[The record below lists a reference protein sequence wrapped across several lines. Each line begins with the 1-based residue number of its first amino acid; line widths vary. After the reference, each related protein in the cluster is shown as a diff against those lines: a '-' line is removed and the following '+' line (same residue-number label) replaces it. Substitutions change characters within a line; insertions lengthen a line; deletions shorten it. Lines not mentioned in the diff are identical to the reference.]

1 MIKKRWM
8 GTALLWIAVCLA
20 GCRESQAV
28 PAAVPLNVCVSVCG
42 QDWIVQS
49 SGETVGQLLDRM
61 EIALTGGFR
70 ASEDLDTP
78 VSDGMTIWVD
88 LYETRMEVYTVP
100 VQPDTLYCADPS
112 LPEGQEETLFPGAP
126 GVRELVVAVDCING
140 TETGYELLEHSVT
153 EYPQNRIVAVGTGES
168 VGQNR
173 SWPLYGEH
181 MIVLE
186 DGQVLIYT
194 HSGQFSATAYTSWVD
209 GTVGTTATGTK
220 ARVGAIA
227 VDPKVIPYGTKM
239 FIVTNDGEYVYGIA
253 TAEDCG
259 GAVKGNI
266 VDLFF
271 DTLAECYAFGRRSC
285 TVYFLE

>member
-1 MIKKRWM
+1 MKRFRWM
-8 GTALLWIAVCLA
+8 AAVLLLAGACLT
-20 GCRESQAV
+20 GCREPQNV
-28 PAAVPLNVCVSVCG
+28 PVAAPLNVCVSVCG
-42 QDWIVQS
+42 QEWQVQS
-49 SGETVGQLLDRM
+49 NGETVGQLLDRL

-70 ASEDLDTP
+70 ASEDPDTP
-78 VSDGMTIWVD
+78 VMDGMTISVD
-88 LYETRMEVYTVP
+88 LYETRMAVYTVP
-100 VQPDTLYCADPS
+100 VQPDTRYCADPS
-112 LPEGQEETLFPGAP
+112 LPEGKEEELFPGAP
-126 GVRELVVAVDCING
+126 GQRELVVAVDCMNG

-153 EYPQNRIVAVGTGES
+153 EWPQSRIVAVGTGERA
-168 VGQNR
+168 GQSR
-173 SWPLYGEH
+173 SWPLYGENI
-181 MIVLE
+181 IVLE
-186 DGQVLIYT
+186 DGQVLNYT

-239 FIVTNDGEYVYGIA
+239 FIVTNDGAYVYGIA

-271 DTLAECYAFGRRSC
+271 DTLAECYAFGRRNC